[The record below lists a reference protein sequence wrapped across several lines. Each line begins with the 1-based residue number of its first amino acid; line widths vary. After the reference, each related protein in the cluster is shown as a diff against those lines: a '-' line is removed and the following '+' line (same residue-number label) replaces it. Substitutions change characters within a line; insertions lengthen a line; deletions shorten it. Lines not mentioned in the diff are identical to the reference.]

1 MESYRDNK
9 FESNMLERD
18 TIKHPIERDILQFLT
33 TCESARF
40 SDMRPSKVDTNLFT
54 YHLKLLVKA
63 GYITKSE
70 TRYALSS
77 LGLNY
82 IERVN
87 RDALQLRMQPKIV
100 TKLLIQ
106 DGYGK
111 VLLQKRTVQPNINTW
126 ELPSGEM
133 RIDDESILTMAR
145 EQATEKLNFTP
156 SKLRHVGDCYIVVGK
171 KIRTNVHP
179 AEGAVLVD
187 GDVLHLATKE
197 VFETQSR
204 TLAHIVRF
212 ESDDIIINDHFK
224 WVEPLSIAHIQA
236 TPGTEQIVTRA
247 FFGDDF
253 FFEEFTIID

>member
-1 MESYRDNK
+1 
-9 FESNMLERD
+9 MLERN

-54 YHLKLLVKA
+54 YHLKLLVKT

-70 TRYALSS
+70 TRYALSN

-87 RDALQLRMQPKIV
+87 HDALQLRTQPKIV

-111 VLLQKRTVQPNINTW
+111 VLLEKRTSQPNINTW

-133 RIDDESILTMAR
+133 RIDDESIIAMA
-145 EQATEKLNFTP
+145 EALAVGKFNYTP
-156 SKLRHVGDCYIVVGK
+156 SKLRHVGDCYIVVGEK
-171 KIRTNVHP
+171 VRTNVHP
-179 AEGAVLVD
+179 SEGAVLVD

-197 VFETQSR
+197 IFETQSR

-212 ESDDIIINDHFK
+212 ESDDMIINDQFK
-224 WVEPLSIAHIQA
+224 WVEPLSITRMQTA
-236 TPGTEQIVTRA
+236 PGTEQIVTRA
-247 FFGDDF
+247 FFGDNF
-253 FFEEFTIID
+253 FFEEFTVAN

>member
-1 MESYRDNK
+1 
-9 FESNMLERD
+9 MLERN
-18 TIKHPIERDILQFLT
+18 TIKHPIERDILQFLAA
-33 TCESARF
+33 CESARF
-40 SDMRPSKVDTNLFT
+40 SDMRPSKIDTNLFT

-63 GYITKSE
+63 KYVTKIDTGYT
-70 TRYALSS
+70 LSS
-77 LGLNY
+77 LGINY

-87 RDALQLRMQPKIV
+87 HDALQLRMQPKVV

-111 VLLQKRTVQPNINTW
+111 VLLQKRTTQPNINTW
-126 ELPSGEM
+126 ELPSSEM
-133 RIDDESILTMAR
+133 RIDDESIIAMAAR
-145 EQATEKLNFTP
+145 QATEKLNYTP
-156 SKLRHVGDCYIVVGK
+156 SKLRHVGDCYIVVGEK
-171 KIRTNVHP
+171 VRTNVHP

-212 ESDDIIINDHFK
+212 ESDDIVIDDHFK
-224 WVEPLSIAHIQA
+224 WVEPLNIARIQA
-236 TPGTEQIVTRA
+236 APGTEKIVTRA

-253 FFEEFTIID
+253 FFEEFTVAN

>member
-1 MESYRDNK
+1 
-9 FESNMLERD
+9 MLERN

-40 SDMRPSKVDTNLFT
+40 SDMRPAKVDTNLFT

-63 GYITKSE
+63 GYIIKSE
-70 TRYALSS
+70 TGYTLSS
-77 LGLNY
+77 LGLSY

-87 RDALQLRMQPKIV
+87 HDALQLRMQPKIV

-111 VLLQKRTVQPNINTW
+111 VLLEKRSMQPNIDTW

-133 RIDDESILTMAR
+133 RIDDESITAMAR
-145 EQATEKLNFTP
+145 KLAMEKFSYAP
-156 SKLRHVGDCYIVVGK
+156 PKLRHVGDCYIVIGNKV
-171 KIRTNVHP
+171 RTNVHP

-187 GDVLHLATKE
+187 GNVLHLATKE
-197 VFETQSR
+197 IFETESR
-204 TLAHIVRF
+204 TFAHIVRF
-212 ESDDIIINDHFK
+212 ESDDIVIGNRFK
-224 WVEPLSIAHIQA
+224 WVEPLDVAHMKA
-236 TPGTEQIVTRA
+236 APGTEQIITRA

-253 FFEEFTIID
+253 FFEEFTVAN